1 MSFLYYLILQLIVNG
16 MIGSLV
22 HVVSHVKEEQGPT
35 PELKKFLQL
44 TVVKNVME
52 LLLLWK
58 AATYTPAQVTKQFI

>member
-1 MSFLYYLILQLIVNG
+1 

-22 HVVSHVKEEQGPT
+22 RVVSHVKEEQGPT

-44 TVVKNVME
+44 TVVKNVMA

-58 AATYTPAQVTKQFI
+58 AATYTPAQVTNQFI